1 MLKIVTF
8 KNKELGTVRA
18 VKLDGTMYFSGKDA
32 EKILGFKDTI
42 SAVYKF
48 VPMEYKRMILRSE
61 CDDTSIP
68 KRGMPFIT
76 ADGISI
82 LAGKSA
88 VPFAKNFKRWID
100 SIQGVFEKEKLTV
113 LTHPVFGTVRTVK
126 IKDKPYFSLEDIK
139 KALGYGKS
147 SSISMFVSSCNE
159 RKILREDYE
168 DDNIPK
174 SGMRVIDECGVAS
187 LAKFSKKENTE
198 QFKQWI
204 LNDHTT
210 TATEEPTVSSAEK
223 STSDTNE
230 IKIFENP
237 NFGKVRTAESNNP
250 IEIVYN
256 EDGNPSVSGRELHEA
271 LEVNSNYTTWFNR
284 MAEYGF
290 MEGKDFFPIL
300 EESTGGRRSLDH
312 QLTIPM
318 AKEICMIQRSEKGRQ
333 FRQYFIDI
341 EERWNTPEAVMARAL
356 QMAGKQLE
364 EIKHK
369 NSMLTSTVEEQHRQI
384 TALQP
389 KVDYCDTILAADDLI
404 PITVIAKEYGMTARE
419 MNSLLHKE
427 HIQYKQGGT
436 WILYKEYADKGL
448 TKTKTNKYRGYDG
461 NQHVSIHT
469 YWTQKGM
476 HFIYE
481 ILKSRGVMP
490 TAE

>member
-1 MLKIVTF
+1 MGKIETITSREF
-8 KNKELGTVRA
+8 GDVRT
-18 VKLDGTMYFSGKDA
+18 VKLDGTMYFSSRDVQN
-32 EKILGFKDTI
+32 ILGFGETI
-42 SAVYKF
+42 SAVYMF
-48 VPMEYKRMILRSE
+48 VPGKYTRTILRSE
-61 CDDTSIP
+61 CNDTSIP

-76 ADGISI
+76 ADGISA
-82 LAGKSA
+82 LARQSKE
-88 VPFAKNFKRWID
+88 PFAKDFKKWID
-100 SIQGVFEKEKLTV
+100 SIQEEFEMKKLTV
-113 LTHPVFGTVRTVK
+113 LIHPVFGTVRTVK

-174 SGMRVIDECGVAS
+174 SGMRVIDEYGVAS
-187 LAKFSKKENTE
+187 LAKFSKNENAE
-198 QFKQWI
+198 QFKQWV

-210 TATEEPTVSSAEK
+210 AATEEPTTSPTEK
-223 STSDTNE
+223 SASNIGE
-230 IKIFENP
+230 IKIIENP
-237 NFGKVRTAESNNP
+237 DFGKVRTMEANNP

-256 EDGNPSVSGRELHEA
+256 EDGNPTVSGRELHDA
-271 LEVNSNYTTWFNR
+271 LEIETPYHKWFPR
-284 MAEYGF
+284 MCEYGF
-290 MEGKDFFPIL
+290 TEFKDFWTFL
-300 EESTGGRRSLDH
+300 SESTGGRRSLDH

-318 AKEICMIQRSEKGRQ
+318 AKELCMIQRSEKGRQ

-389 KVDYCDTILAADDLI
+389 KADYCDTVLSSDDLI
-404 PITVIAKEYGMTARE
+404 PITIIAKEYGMTARE
-419 MNSLLHKE
+419 MNNLLHKE
-427 HIQYKQGGT
+427 HVQYKQGGT
-436 WILYKEYADKGL
+436 WLLYKEYADKGL

-469 YWTQKGM
+469 YWTQKGR

-481 ILKSRGVMP
+481 ILKSKGVVP